1 MVDFLKFITRR
12 VFYKHITIFAFV
24 ILLIMLLS
32 SIILNYYTGHGEK
45 MPMPD
50 LRGKTFSQ
58 VAEIASKYG
67 FELQVVDSIFLP
79 NQKKGTVVDHT
90 PKPGV
95 NIKKNRVIFLTV
107 SSFNPEL
114 IKMPDMVN
122 TSLRQAKTM
131 LETYGLELGRL
142 HYKPDYAENYVLE
155 QLFNGKKIKGG
166 SKIQKGSKID
176 LVLGMGIGDGT
187 KAEVPNLVGLSYREA
202 LSLISTSML
211 NVGATVFD
219 GEVKS
224 YIDSLDVVVWKQDPS
239 FGDGKQLIPG
249 SIIDIWL
256 KKQTQSAMP
265 KEETNDVENE

>member
-1 MVDFLKFITRR
+1 MGDFLKLLTRR
-12 VFYKHITIFAFV
+12 IFYKHIAIYLFVLLLIVLMASV
-24 ILLIMLLS
+24 IL
-32 SIILNYYTGHGEK
+32 NKYTGHGAK

-50 LRGKTFSQ
+50 LRGKTMAQ
-58 VAEIASKYG
+58 IEDIASQNG
-67 FELQVVDSIFLP
+67 FELQVVDSIYLP

-95 NIKKNRVIFLTV
+95 NIKKNRVVFLTL

-122 TSLRQAKTM
+122 TSFRQAKTI
-131 LETYGLELGRL
+131 LETYGLELGKL

-155 QLFNGKKIKGG
+155 QRYNGRKIAAGT
-166 SKIQKGSKID
+166 KILKGSKID
-176 LVLGMGIGDGT
+176 LLLGMGVGDGT
-187 KAEVPNLVGLSYREA
+187 MTEVPNLVGLSYRDA

-219 GEVKS
+219 GNVKS
-224 YIDSLDVVVWKQDPS
+224 YIDSLDVVVWKQDPP
-239 FGDGKQLIPG
+239 FGDGKELIPG

-256 KKQTQSAMP
+256 KKQAQSTRSN
-265 KEETNDVENE
+265 EETNDLENE